1 MRKILITGFEPYWDY
16 PENSSWAVAEK
27 VTACGMLGVDVVA
40 EQMPVSFERV
50 ATAIRNAVEKHRP
63 DLIIMLGQSGGSD
76 RVKLERVALNMMDS
90 KLADND
96 GFIPNEEP
104 INTNTPT
111 ALFTN
116 MPIKS
121 LRTAIEEQG
130 VAVKISN
137 SCGLYVCNRLYYEA
151 LLLCQEQP
159 QIRAI
164 FVHLP
169 FYEGQP
175 SAKLGK
181 PTMPLDD
188 MARAIQTIIKE
199 TYDKSGKI

>member
-1 MRKILITGFEPYWDY
+1 MRILLTGFEPYWDY

-27 VTACGMLGVDVVA
+27 VTACGISGVDIVA

-50 ATAIRNAVEKHRP
+50 ATALRNAVEKHRP

-90 KLADND
+90 KLADKD
-96 GFIPNEEP
+96 GVIPNEEP
-104 INTNTPT
+104 INPNTPT

-188 MARAIQTIIKE
+188 MTRAIQTIIKE

>member
-1 MRKILITGFEPYWDY
+1 MIVLLTGFEPYWDY

-27 VTACGMLGVDVVA
+27 VTACGISGVDIVA

-50 ATAIRNAVEKHRP
+50 ATAIRNAVEKHHP

-90 KLADND
+90 KLVDND
-96 GFIPNEEP
+96 GVIPNEEP
-104 INTNTPT
+104 INPNTPA

-116 MPIKS
+116 MPIKL

-137 SCGLYVCNRLYYEA
+137 SCGLYVCNRLYYEV

-159 QIRAI
+159 QIKAI

-175 SAKLGK
+175 SAKPAK
-181 PTMPLDD
+181 PTMPLYD
-188 MARAIQTIIKE
+188 MTRAIQTIIKE